1 MLSFFAVF
9 MYALYGHPRYF
20 KFRRKYQQYGPCLQ
34 TIFPFLMTMSWPFIR
49 VTECIQFK
57 FDILSQII
65 WITQV
70 SHLVISLYFWK
81 LKSNFL
87 HYKVKMF
94 MTWQNSLNEKSFY
107 SDLELL
113 LVSLVN
119 NLKCKVEKL
128 EKPNYFL
135 RT

>member
-1 MLSFFAVF
+1 
-9 MYALYGHPRYF
+9 
-20 KFRRKYQQYGPCLQ
+20 
-34 TIFPFLMTMSWPFIR
+34 
-49 VTECIQFK
+49 
-57 FDILSQII
+57 
-65 WITQV
+65 
-70 SHLVISLYFWK
+70 
-81 LKSNFL
+81 
-87 HYKVKMF
+87 
-94 MTWQNSLNEKSFY
+94 MTWQNSFNEKSFC